1 MATQFGTLETCGPT
15 RRSFTPGRFPTKRF
29 DSISGAGTTRLYG
42 SKAFSAT
49 LQLTFIL
56 NDEDTC
62 AFLKCWDDAYG
73 DYDTIELPDEFFAGS
88 SPVLDCGVPDYLNWR
103 WAEAPSVE
111 SLFPGRSRVQVNLV
125 ATLDS

>member
-42 SKAFSAT
+42 SKAFNAT

-88 SPVLDCGVPDYLNWR
+88 SPVLDCGVPDYLNWK